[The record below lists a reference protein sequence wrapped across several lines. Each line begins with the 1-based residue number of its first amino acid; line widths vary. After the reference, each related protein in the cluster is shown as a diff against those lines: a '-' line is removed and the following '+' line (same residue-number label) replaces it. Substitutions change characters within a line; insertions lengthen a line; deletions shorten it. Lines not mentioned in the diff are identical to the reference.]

1 MIKEVKAY
9 REEANKINKKIQ
21 SIEKEEAAI
30 DKNCRKGYKS
40 VEKVQNRLVELEI
53 MMNTESMTPQEERNF
68 IKEKTDLENSVEYA
82 ERFDKLMPEKKVLR
96 DQRKEINQKISSI
109 RKQLDRLNATLDSLN
124 AEFDAMKNA
133 REEFKDELDKLE
145 AKVQVH
151 KEEIGEIRK
160 KKDECKEGYFKEL
173 YEFEMESREIK
184 HVEWKKK
191 RL

>member
-173 YEFEMESREIK
+173 YEFEMENREIK